1 MADTLLS
8 CVFPLHNLKYLQ
20 ALKAEDNEQEEAE
33 FKNYA
38 KYLASLSS
46 SLISKNLV
54 IYGPPSM

>member
-1 MADTLLS
+1 MADTLLA

-20 ALKAEDNEQEEAE
+20 AMKAEENEQEETE

-46 SLISKNLV
+46 SLISKTLV
-54 IYGPPSM
+54 IYGQSSM